1 MASETSPN
9 REGGG
14 RLAGLMADINVEDKR
29 DRLVGPTKRVE
40 EDDGS

>member
-9 REGGG
+9 GEGGARSAAYG
-14 RLAGLMADINVEDKR
+14 DINVEDKR